1 MLTKDVLHCRLRNL
15 FSQKKGHYLRVLDAY
30 NAYRSSYADCIPLDK
45 FGGAIKEC
53 FPTVMKRRITTDN
66 IRQSFYFN
74 LFLIEDKEN
83 ISPTVP
89 STTVTSTATVHRNK
103 ENISPTVPSTTVT
116 STATVHRNKE
126 SISPTVP
133 STTVTS
139 TATVHSNKESI
150 PPSVDSATSSETLHH
165 LMQYAQSDKCAGT
178 WCVTKLQN
186 AMELCKLET
195 KFVNGHKACRV
206 VTVSNTLSVS
216 VTYNGSPVDMPKMGL
231 PSHIN
236 NTQEFENVLLKI
248 GNTPACGGL
257 RGQIYTQTKYPALK
271 AAVETVCEDSAEPQ
285 QLLRSLECSQLVSV
299 APGAKVVRCTK
310 CDSLRS
316 AVKQARWRR
325 EKLKR
330 VTGNVSQIPAK
341 KTRWDFLSEEEKKN
355 RYNAEQA
362 KRVRAD
368 DRAEYHKDR
377 YATLKETI
385 RLAKEDHEDIEHMF
399 NKMDSDVTKLF
410 PKEHRKQLLWKIQRD
425 HVLNKRNQWNPEFLD
440 VCLQLWQRSKQGY
453 ADLKD
458 SGFPKLPSERLL
470 QYKKN
475 TVNQRPGLHT
485 EVFEWMNKEAEQQR
499 VTERGRHGF
508 IVFDEMKIQGSVQ
521 LRRVGDEF
529 EIAGLVDMGD
539 FYQSMQSLQTGGEQK
554 AEMAT
559 HVFQV
564 AFKGCEGFFFP
575 FVWYPTTEIAPI
587 CIFNCHW
594 DSVFYL
600 EEYGFFSHAC
610 LCDGGQ
616 ANRDF
621 IKGHFGSEENAIAK
635 KFTINNLYGEG
646 SYSFIMDPPHNIKK
660 LRNNLEKS
668 TVTGTARCFKTR
680 GQNILWAHL
689 KEAYLHDKTNARAP
703 LTSCKIRDGHFQL
716 TPATRMRNH
725 LASDVFSDDM
735 LELLDVSFHT

>member
-1 MLTKDVLHCRLRNL
+1 MVRTAELPLPYRGQKLWTPKVFCDAPLVSITMTSPGMTIDGTTVQVIEGKSVTIRCNVESNPPSTIRWEGTRGVLLPGSEPELHISATTRNQNGTFICTVTNSIASTANRTTVEVLYPPKILTKVQH
-15 FSQKKGHYLRVLDAY
+15 
-30 NAYRSSYADCIPLDK
+30 
-45 FGGAIKEC
+45 
-53 FPTVMKRRITTDN
+53 RR
-66 IRQSFYFN
+66 
-74 LFLIEDKEN
+74 
-83 ISPTVP
+83 
-89 STTVTSTATVHRNK
+89 
-103 ENISPTVPSTTVT
+103 
-116 STATVHRNKE
+116 
-126 SISPTVP
+126 
-133 STTVTS
+133 
-139 TATVHSNKESI
+139 
-150 PPSVDSATSSETLHH
+150 
-165 LMQYAQSDKCAGT
+165 
-178 WCVTKLQN
+178 
-186 AMELCKLET
+186 
-195 KFVNGHKACRV
+195 
-206 VTVSNTLSVS
+206 VTVGAKLILECVAEGNPAPTIIWLNSSNSAHLANPLVIPVVS
-216 VTYNGSPVDMPKMGL
+216 YSMTGKYICIAASSRFSDRLVEKEVLIKVTDWKHSCMWW
-231 PSHIN
+231 
-236 NTQEFENVLLKI
+236 
-248 GNTPACGGL
+248 L

-458 SGFPKLPSERLL
+458 SGFLKLPSERLL

-508 IVFDEMKIQGSVQ
+508 IVFDEMKIQVNKRLRWQ
-521 LRRVGDEF
+521 LMFSRLHSRDVR
-529 EIAGLVDMGD
+529 A
-539 FYQSMQSLQTGGEQK
+539 
-554 AEMAT
+554 
-559 HVFQV
+559 
-564 AFKGCEGFFFP
+564 FFP

-646 SYSFIMDPPHNIKK
+646 SYSFIMDPPNYQ
-660 LRNNLEKS
+660 E
-668 TVTGTARCFKTR
+668 FKRHQKGDDDSMSLTR
-680 GQNILWAHL
+680 EYISAGNETMDDPRLMRLDA
-689 KEAYLHDKTNARAP
+689 ALHWFLDWKQDVMDSVN
-703 LTSCKIRDGHFQL
+703 LTSKERNKSYISEKLHFDLCSMVFGFKSYIHTMTSQFPGMGLVAGHTNQDALENMFGCIRASNGSNTNPTVLQYGPSVNGYIHCRSFKV
-716 TPATRMRNH
+716 RNGNS
-725 LASDVFSDDM
+725 ARKN
-735 LELLDVSFHT
+735 